1 MKTDELLT
9 ALAADTAP
17 RLSSGDR
24 MRRALPVGFGLSV
37 AALLLLWG
45 VRPDLLAALSSLAVV
60 KTMAPLVIA
69 ALAATLALHLS
80 RPETGGGIGRWRGV
94 VLTGVAIIALVFS
107 SAIAVNG
114 VSGFVAT
121 LWVPSLAVC
130 FLSIP
135 VLSLPLL
142 AAALWGLSA
151 GAPLNSSKTGLVAGV
166 AAGGLATAIYTFYCD
181 QDSVLFYIP
190 AYSAA
195 IGLVALMG
203 AVAGAR
209 VLRW

>member
-1 MKTDELLT
+1 MKTDDLLT

-24 MRRALPVGFGLSV
+24 MRRALPMGFALSL
-37 AALLLLWG
+37 AAFLLVWG
-45 VRPDLLAALSSLAVV
+45 VRSDLFAALSSPAIV
-60 KTMAPLVIA
+60 KTTAPLVIA
-69 ALAATLALHLS
+69 GLAAALALHLS

-94 VLTGVAIIALVFS
+94 VLTGIAIIALVFG
-107 SAIAVNG
+107 SALAVNG
-114 VSGFVAT
+114 LSGFVAA

-151 GAPLNSSKTGLVAGV
+151 GAPLNPSITGMVAGV
-166 AAGGLATAIYTFYCD
+166 AAGGLATTIYTFYCD

>member
-45 VRPDLLAALSSLAVV
+45 VRPDLLAALSSPAVV

-69 ALAATLALHLS
+69 ALAAALALHLS

-94 VLTGVAIIALVFS
+94 VLTGVAIIALVFG

-151 GAPLNSSKTGLVAGV
+151 GAPLNPSKTGLVAGV

-181 QDSVLFYIP
+181 QDSVLFFIP

-195 IGLVALMG
+195 IGLVALIG

>member
-1 MKTDELLT
+1 MKTDDLLT

-69 ALAATLALHLS
+69 ALAAALALHLS

-94 VLTGVAIIALVFS
+94 VLTGVAIIALVFG

>member
-1 MKTDELLT
+1 MKTDDLLT

-69 ALAATLALHLS
+69 ALAAALALHLS

-94 VLTGVAIIALVFS
+94 VLTGVAIIALVFG

-151 GAPLNSSKTGLVAGV
+151 GAPLNPSKTGLVAGV